1 MTTISYS
8 TEKQSSPDLIS
19 RLSNAPLFLFFKD
32 QKIGVKLMAG
42 FGILV
47 ILTFLA
53 AGVSYVGS
61 SQATTKIDQTG
72 IVRVPAALVASQA
85 QADLLRML
93 SDVRGYLALGDNKY
107 RDSYNQYTKAFEDD
121 LSQLDVLSPSLDA
134 ENQGRLAAL
143 KAGYDKWKALP
154 DTLFALR
161 DDQMDR
167 EPAYRRL
174 ATSGTLYA
182 GDVLIKTTTLI
193 EMQSSGA
200 PDVERLQAMAKFQG
214 SFSSMFSA
222 LRGYVTTRN
231 RIFRGEYEVNR
242 TDNQAAWETLN
253 RKRGTMDANQQK
265 LLDDIGK
272 SRDAFLGLPDQIFK
286 DLEGPHW
293 REDLYK
299 FSEEAVPQAESMQK
313 LLNDLVAD
321 QQDLL
326 TNDLDDGRM
335 ALQRANQLILA
346 GGFVA
351 LLFGVVLA
359 FMARENIAGPISR
372 LTAVAERIRGGDLEA
387 RALVESKDETGSLAE
402 TFNNMTGQ
410 LRQTLLQV
418 RKEKKRADGLLQVV
432 IPIGVELASEKNFNL
447 LLEKMLMEAKSFC
460 RADGGTLY
468 LRTDDNQLKY
478 VIVRD
483 DSEQVALGGTTG
495 REISFAPLPL
505 YKEDGTA
512 NDRLL
517 PARAALQGASISLTG
532 PQQAQD
538 FDLSDTRVYSPSS
551 VNSLLAIPLKNSKDQ
566 VLGVLQ
572 LMDAQDPET
581 KQIIPFDQNLQQMM
595 ESFSTLAVAALEAYI
610 REQSLQQQIQQL
622 RIEIDEVKR
631 QKQVSEIVD
640 TDFFQSLTE
649 KARAMREQ
657 RRGKEKPAS
666 T

>member
-1 MTTISYS
+1 MTTISYPTGGS
-8 TEKQSSPDLIS
+8 ADTNVMSHL
-19 RLSNAPLFLFFKD
+19 LNAPFLRFVKD
-32 QKIGVKLMAG
+32 QKIGVKLMIG
-42 FGILV
+42 FGVLV
-47 ILTFLA
+47 VLTFVA
-53 AGVSYVGS
+53 AGVSYFGS
-61 SQATTKIDQTG
+61 SQATSRIDRTG
-72 IVRVPAALVASQA
+72 IVRVPAALSASQA

-107 RDSYNQYTKAFEDD
+107 RESYNQYTKAFESD
-121 LSQLDVLSPSLDA
+121 LAQLDLLAPSLDA
-134 ENQGRLAAL
+134 DNQNRLAAL
-143 KAGYDKWKALP
+143 KADYAIWKAMP

-174 ATSGTLYA
+174 ATSGTQYA

-193 EMQSSGA
+193 EMQSSGT

-214 SFSSMFSA
+214 TFSSMFSA

-231 RIFRGEYEVNR
+231 RIFRGEYDVNR
-242 TDNQAAWETLN
+242 TDNQAAWDTLT
-253 RKRGTMDANQQK
+253 RKRGNMDSNQQK

-272 SRDAFLGLPDQIFK
+272 SRNAFLDLPDQIFK

-313 LLNDLVAD
+313 LLNDLVVD

-326 TNDLDDGRM
+326 TNDLNDGRM
-335 ALQRANQLILA
+335 ALQWANQLILA

-351 LLFGVVLA
+351 LLFGVLLA
-359 FMARENIAGPISR
+359 FMAREQIAGPISR
-372 LTAVAERIRGGDLEA
+372 LTGVAERIRGGDLA
-387 RALVESKDETGSLAE
+387 AQAAVESKDETGTLAE
-402 TFNNMTGQ
+402 TFNNMTRQ

-418 RKEKKRADGLLQVV
+418 RKEKKRADGLLEVV

-468 LRTDDNQLKY
+468 LRTDNNQLKY

-495 REISFAPLPL
+495 CAVTYEPLALSTP
-505 YKEDGTA
+505 DGLP
-512 NDRLL
+512 NDKLVA
-517 PARAALQGASISLTG
+517 ARAALQGRSINLTSA
-532 PQQAQD
+532 QQAQD
-538 FDLSDTRVYSPSS
+538 FDLGDTRIYSSSS
-551 VNSLLAIPLKNSKDQ
+551 VGSLLAIPLKNNKDE

-572 LMDAQDPET
+572 LIDAQDADT
-581 KQIIPFDQNLQQMM
+581 KKVIPFDQNLQQMM

-610 REQSLQQQIQQL
+610 REQSLQQQIDQL
-622 RIEIDEVKR
+622 KIEIDEVKR

-649 KARAMREQ
+649 KARAMREH
-657 RRGKEKPAS
+657 RRKERPAS
-666 T
+666 S